1 MKIARIVVFVGLL
14 LGFGLLFY
22 RIKVLGVVKT
32 LWQQT
37 KAGMDEA
44 ARQRVLAN
52 RKNLLLMETEH
63 SWWFRLERILVYSGW
78 KRRFPTLTAEQWI
91 VGNVVMMSV
100 LFLVSLA
107 FVGQWQIALL
117 VTGGGGLVEYIFLKW
132 CQGKEFRMVNNNLL
146 KFLDFLGN
154 YSITAG
160 EVTSIFQQISRYMDE
175 PLRSVLVECYYEAQT
190 TGDISLALLSMAEK
204 IEHPMFQ
211 EIVRNIEVSVRYC
224 ADFTLLVSNSRRS
237 VREFLRTGEERSGM
251 LREAMIN
258 MLLLTG
264 MSLLAFLLVDELVEI
279 SIWYVL
285 WHTVVGRVALVAIV
299 IIFGLF
305 SKKIYEMKR

>member
-1 MKIARIVVFVGLL
+1 MKIAKLCVFVGLL
-14 LGFGLLFY
+14 LGFSLLFQ
-22 RIKVLGVVKT
+22 RIRVLSVVKMV
-32 LWQQT
+32 WKQT

-44 ARQRVLAN
+44 ARQRILTN

-63 SWWFRLERILVYSGW
+63 SWWFRLERILVFSGW
-78 KRRFPTLTAEQWI
+78 KRRLPMLTAEQWI
-91 VGNVVMMSV
+91 AGNVVMVSV
-100 LFLVSLA
+100 LFLASLTII
-107 FVGQWQIALL
+107 GRWQISLL
-117 VTGGGGLVEYIFLKW
+117 VAGGGVLLEYIFLKW

-160 EVTSIFQQISRYMDE
+160 EVTSIFYQISRYMDE

-190 TGDISLALLSMAEK
+190 TGDVSLALLSMTEK

-264 MSLLAFLLVDELVEI
+264 MSLLAFLLVDELVEV
-279 SIWYVL
+279 SIWQVL
-285 WHTVVGRVALVAIV
+285 WDTMVGRVALIAIV

-305 SKKIYEMKR
+305 SRKIYEMNR